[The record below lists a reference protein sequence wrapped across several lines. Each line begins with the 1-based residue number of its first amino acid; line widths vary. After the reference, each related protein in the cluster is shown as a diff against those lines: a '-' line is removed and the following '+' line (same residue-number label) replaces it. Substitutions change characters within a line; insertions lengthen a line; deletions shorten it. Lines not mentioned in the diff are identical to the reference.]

1 MTKSKLFLCSIISIL
16 LFSFSI
22 KNNSEIFE
30 KKGFIY
36 KVQLN
41 VDEDLMERALVKN
54 ADNSIFFV
62 HEMGYAMYRDNVDE
76 RFLERNRLDNPNNV
90 NTYEMFNSKETDK
103 LLSGLSAIIA
113 TNTDTETVNYFKKKS
128 KAGKM
133 FGKALGMMG
142 NVVTNATGKNKLSF
156 SLPNKKLKRVKF
168 KADEYYEIKMNFVFG
183 GERGDYIKKNK
194 QKGQP
199 NIKFKIKTLVIAS
212 DKKGNILWTKEKDIK
227 DFSPIFNASDIIED
241 TKGAFFNLKRFT
253 RYYNPNRHKGI
264 GDFLS
269 LSKEEFEKCINF
281 SLQQVLTK

>member
-1 MTKSKLFLCSIISIL
+1 MTKSKLFLCSIISIF

-54 ADNSIFFV
+54 ADNSIFM
-62 HEMGYAMYRDNVDE
+62 HKMGYAMYRDKVDE

-113 TNTDTETVNYFKKKS
+113 TNTDAETVNYFKKKS

-168 KADEYYEIKMNFVFG
+168 KADEYYEIKIHFDNLGISKFTAKVH
-183 GERGDYIKKNK
+183 KN
-194 QKGQP
+194 
-199 NIKFKIKTLVIAS
+199 NKIKSIQFKVKIMIIAS
-212 DKKGNILWTKEKDIK
+212 NKKGNVLWTKEKEIK
-227 DFSPIFNASDIIED
+227 DFSPVFNASDIIED